1 MNKKLLVDKLSR
13 TAILP
18 TRAYDKALAYDL
30 YADKIEENPC
40 HFGTIIKV
48 HTGIAIQFPDGFG
61 GLIRDRSSMA
71 FNGYSVVGGVIDED
85 YRGEITVVLKKD
97 SWMENPKKGDKVAQL
112 LLIPTPK
119 AKVEES
125 SLTETKRGKKG
136 FGSTGK

>member
-1 MNKKLLVDKLSR
+1 MNKKLLVNKLKR

-18 TRAYDKALAYDL
+18 TRAYEKALAYDL
-30 YADKIEENPC
+30 YADRVEEQPC
-40 HFGTIIKV
+40 HSGIIIKV

-71 FNGYSVVGGVIDED
+71 FNGYFVVGGVIDED
-85 YRGEITVVLKKD
+85 YRGEITVMLRKET
-97 SWMENPKKGDKVAQL
+97 WMNNPKRGDKVAQL

-136 FGSTGK
+136 FGSSGR